1 MSEAAIQS
9 ALETHL
15 TALGAFATA
24 WENTGFVPA
33 DGVPFQR
40 VNMIPVTPEDE
51 VIGREMVKLRG
62 LLQVTLCY
70 PSGQGRGDVQA
81 RADALRL
88 HFAPPLTLSNGDI
101 KVQVV
106 DTARVG
112 AGFADGGRWC
122 VPVTIPWHSFVFR

>member
-1 MSEAAIQS
+1 MSELAIQS
-9 ALETHL
+9 ALEQHL
-15 TALGAFATA
+15 DALGPFATA
-24 WENTGFVPA
+24 WENTGFVPV

-40 VNMIPVTPEDE
+40 VNMLPVSPEDD

-70 PSGQGRGDVQA
+70 PAGKGRGEVQA
-81 RADALRL
+81 RVDALRA
-88 HFAPPLTLSNGDI
+88 HFAPPLTLTNGGI

-106 DTARVG
+106 DTARVS